1 MSFFA
6 SQRIKN
12 EGLLE
17 SYFIYHGKT
26 LEWEIFCH
34 LNCPVMFISQLY
46 GIHKAKKKSLSNGKI
61 CKWVFLA
68 ISSFTIIDKI
78 GSV

>member
-46 GIHKAKKKSLSNGKI
+46 GIHKAKKNPCQMARFANGY
-61 CKWVFLA
+61 F
-68 ISSFTIIDKI
+68 
-78 GSV
+78 